1 MAYPSFL
8 HCLSDLPWL
17 NPTHPLW
24 QDSGICPLFLLWPG
38 GVSQDLHCWLHLRQI
53 PDRLLSPWILTPE
66 QFLSMSSPPSTKIQ
80 CSQFNKYFKRS
91 SPLTYFLPLLIGL
104 LWLSKFL
111 LFISRSP
118 SGCLSSAHK
127 HFSATFYCHFP
138 PPVIDFQAGR
148 VAVKV
153 SAVSS
158 HCCGPHSSESW
169 GPLQDEGWLGHTPL
183 SCPHHPKM
191 TFLSLPGLLFHGH
204 TATSYA
210 IIP

>member
-17 NPTHPLW
+17 NPTCPLW

-80 CSQFNKYFKRS
+80 CSQINKYFLRS
-91 SPLTYFLPLLIGL
+91 IPLTYFLPLLMGL
-104 LWLSKFL
+104 LCLSKFL

-127 HFSATFYCHFP
+127 HFSATFYCHFLLLWLTFKLGGLLSRFLLSP
-138 PPVIDFQAGR
+138 PTAVAPTPRKAEDLSRVKAG
-148 VAVKV
+148 
-153 SAVSS
+153 
-158 HCCGPHSSESW
+158 
-169 GPLQDEGWLGHTPL
+169 LDTPL
-183 SCPHHPKM
+183 WAAPITLKW
-191 TFLSLPGLLFHGH
+191 LSLPGLMFHGH
-204 TATSYA
+204 TATRYA